1 MHGGNSLAGLRQ
13 QGEGMLRITIR
24 WAATA
29 MLVAA
34 CTSGS
39 ALADSTSV
47 PPAFA
52 APSTNSASIIGRASN
67 GKTCRYLSVDRKV
80 HCIYDDGTA
89 REFIA
94 TEVIKPD
101 FPAFGRGT
109 RGSFTVRDDAEFAFL
124 NGEFETRVS
133 GSGSSTVCRLAL
145 RFRTRTGQTFWIWN
159 EELHLGAGDQ
169 MAVVDSDGD
178 GIADLAVAGQ
188 WDGAIDG
195 SRRWWTPNPYDSA
208 YPADAR
214 RYPARPAFS
223 TVGGRNRGCK
233 PTGARLAILSE
244 AAANALNSIGDEMSV
259 VLGAETDN

>member
-1 MHGGNSLAGLRQ
+1 MH
-13 QGEGMLRITIR
+13 RITTI
-24 WAATA
+24 WAAA
-29 MLVAA
+29 ALLVAA

-39 ALADSTSV
+39 ALGDSTSA
-47 PPAFA
+47 PPELA
-52 APSTNSASIIGRASN
+52 APSTNSGSIIGRASN

-94 TEVIKPD
+94 AEVIRPD

-109 RGSFTVRDDAEFAFL
+109 RGSFALRGETEFAFL

-133 GSGSSTVCRLAL
+133 GNGASTVCRLAL
-145 RFRTRTGQTFWIWN
+145 RFRTRTDQTFWIWN
-159 EELHLGAGDQ
+159 EELHLGTGGQ

-188 WDGAIDG
+188 WDGTIDG
-195 SRRWWTPNPYDSA
+195 TRKWWTPNPYDST
-208 YPADAR
+208 YPTDAR
-214 RYPARPAFS
+214 RYPARPTFS
-223 TVGGRNRGCK
+223 TAGGRSRGCK

-244 AAANALNSIGDEMSV
+244 AAANALNSIGNDMSA
-259 VLGAETDN
+259 VLGVETDI